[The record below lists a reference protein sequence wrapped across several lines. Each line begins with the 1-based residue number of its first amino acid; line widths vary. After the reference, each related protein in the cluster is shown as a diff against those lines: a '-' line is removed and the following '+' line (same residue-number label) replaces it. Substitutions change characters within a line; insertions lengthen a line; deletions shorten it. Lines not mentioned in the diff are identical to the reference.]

1 MISTQ
6 HRSYFTTAAFV
17 ASALL
22 TLSTTLGGCAARPVV
37 VPEPAHE
44 GDRVV
49 EQVEKMRDVQLGALM
64 QFDGVLTS
72 MGGDMCSS
80 LCGHHSAICDLAT
93 RICAISNNHAEH
105 ARAADLC
112 EHATSTCRDTSDRL
126 PKDCLC
132 EK

>member
-1 MISTQ
+1 MI
-6 HRSYFTTAAFV
+6 TTRRPLSRPLKLL
-17 ASALL
+17 ASALTAL
-22 TLSTTLGGCAARPVV
+22 TFAGCAAQPLVV
-37 VPEPAHE
+37 SEPAHE
-44 GDRVV
+44 GDRVA

-72 MGGDMCSS
+72 MSADLCPS

-93 RICAISNNHAEH
+93 RICAISKNNASH
-105 ARAADLC
+105 ARAAELC
-112 EHATSTCRDTSDRL
+112 EHATTTCRDASDRL